1 MLGSMYEKEKKQ
13 ESMFVIA
20 HIILTL
26 WDTQEIIDIYSE
38 GSEGEVGIRQ

>member
-1 MLGSMYEKEKKQ
+1 
-13 ESMFVIA
+13 MFIFA

-38 GSEGEVGIRQ
+38 GSEDEVGIR